1 MAAAAKANGRKSV
14 FITGAASGI
23 GLAAAKRFAR
33 EGFFVG
39 LSDIDTK
46 GLAAALEAI
55 GADNGATFSLD
66 VRDRQQWD
74 KALAGF
80 AKLTDGKLNLLVNNA
95 GIARFGFLEE
105 QSEADVDLQIDI
117 NVKGVVHGARAALEL
132 LKATPGARLINIAS
146 CAGLFGSPQ
155 MSVYAATKFAVR
167 GLSQALDAEFARFGV
182 GVATVMPWFV
192 ETPILDAGAAQSNRT
207 IRDAVKD
214 GSHVVYTV
222 EDAAQVI
229 WDASLGKDL
238 EYIVGDKGKQVRFMT
253 RFFPNLIR
261 KQMRQSS

>member
-1 MAAAAKANGRKSV
+1 MTGKANGRKSV

-23 GLAAAKRFAR
+23 GRAAADRFAA
-33 EGFFVG
+33 EGWFVG
-39 LSDIDTK
+39 LADINLKGAEAALAEIGADK
-46 GLAAALEAI
+46 GLALQ
-55 GADNGATFSLD
+55 LD
-66 VRDRQQWD
+66 VRDRKQWD
-74 KALAGF
+74 AALAEF
-80 AKLTDGKLNLLVNNA
+80 AKATGGRLDLLVNNA

-105 QSEADVDLQIDI
+105 QSEDDVDLQVDI
-117 NVKGVVHGARAALEL
+117 NVKGVIHGARAALEM
-132 LKATPGARLINIAS
+132 LKATAGSRLINVAS

-182 GVATVMPWFV
+182 AVATVMPWFV

-222 EDAAQVI
+222 KDAAQVI
-229 WDASLGKDL
+229 WDASRGQDL
-238 EYIVGDKGKQVRFMT
+238 EYIVGDMGKRIRFMT
-253 RFFPNLIR
+253 RFFPGLVR
-261 KQMRQSS
+261 KQMKRTA